1 MLYREHI
8 EKLRKEW
15 TGKAVMFEG
24 KEYKVMGVD
33 YNGMLL
39 IDKPNINNETTA
51 VDAFMLDK

>member
-39 IDKPNINNETTA
+39 IDKPSQYNETTA
-51 VDAFMLDK
+51 IKPFS